1 MRLRTGGE
9 GVKRHARSIKTIARS
24 CSFVPESLQMRYKPR
39 EKRMRVRGVYAGIN
53 PGRPALDILE
63 EPRIF
68 LANEGRG
75 DSGSRL
81 CIRLVG
87 SRLCNDLSLL
97 WTLDRD
103 LPIQMQQS
111 RTLKIRPLIERI
123 LLNVKSFFDC
133 DFSFQNRAF
142 NYRSMD
148 LIINHCT

>member
-1 MRLRTGGE
+1 
-9 GVKRHARSIKTIARS
+9 
-24 CSFVPESLQMRYKPR
+24 
-39 EKRMRVRGVYAGIN
+39 MRVRGVYAGIN

-63 EPRIF
+63 ETRIF
-68 LANEGRG
+68 LANEGRDG
-75 DSGSRL
+75 SGSRL

-123 LLNVKSFFDC
+123 LLNVKSFF
-133 DFSFQNRAF
+133 
-142 NYRSMD
+142 
-148 LIINHCT
+148 